1 MKSYPIILLFL
12 LSLFVFSC
20 TDSLT
25 DIGSGV
31 QPISDQIKVGTDTFH
46 LATTTDPVDYIN
58 SRPDS
63 FLLGSFYDTKF
74 GSTKA
79 DILAQLNCP
88 VGFKYPSNAV
98 PDSAVVLMYYK
109 TWVGSKYSP
118 LDINIYQMNMHNTF
132 DYTKLYHSDLNPS
145 DYCDKSIKL
154 GQKIFSAKDAVIIR
168 ADSTAIRF
176 KLSNSFVS
184 KFGNDAYYSSINNF
198 LKFFNGIYITANYG
212 ASTMLTI
219 EQIDLRY
226 YYHYT
231 YATKNINGGDS
242 IATVN
247 DVRTFPANS
256 EVRQVNHFVHD
267 RSTVDLNRDTVNYI
281 ASPANLQTRINVPLN
296 RIKQRM
302 DAGTKG
308 KNLSVNSAL
317 LRVEITEQTEDT
329 TAKRTAPTY
338 LLLIKE
344 SAKRRFFD
352 NRELPSDTCAIQGSY
367 TTEQIGTTGVYKHYY
382 SFNMSTLVAN
392 EFKIAKQ
399 NGTTLPESMNML
411 LVPIKVSTTTN
422 SSGVTSY
429 IYVKESHLMN
439 SVTIRSGKVI
449 DPNGKDKDKITAP
462 MMIKVVYSGF

>member
-20 TDSLT
+20 SDSLT

-46 LATTTDPVDYIN
+46 LTTTTVPVEYIN

-79 DILAQLNCP
+79 DILAQVNCP

-98 PDSAVVLMYYK
+98 ADSAVVIMYYK

-118 LDINIYQMNMHNTF
+118 LDINIYQMNLNTF
-132 DYTKLYHSDLNPS
+132 KFSDLFHSNLNPS
-145 DYCDKSIKL
+145 EYTDQTIKL
-154 GQKIFSAKDAVIIR
+154 GQKIFSAKDAAIVR
-168 ADSTAIRF
+168 KDSTAIRF

-184 KFGNDAYYSSINNF
+184 TFGNDSYYSSTNAFLNF
-198 LKFFNGIYITANYG
+198 FKGMYITANYG

-219 EQIDLRY
+219 RQIDLLY

-231 YATKNINGGDS
+231 YLTKNIHGGDS
-242 IATVN
+242 LVTVN
-247 DVRTFPANS
+247 DVRPFPANS

-267 RSTVDLNRDTVNYI
+267 RSTVNLNRDTVNYI
-281 ASPANLQTRINVPLN
+281 ASPANFQTRINVPLN

-302 DAGTKG
+302 DAGVKG
-308 KNLSVNSAL
+308 KDLSVNSAL
-317 LRVEITEQTEDT
+317 LKVEVTEQKEDT
-329 TAKRTAPTY
+329 AAKRTAPTY

-344 SAKRRFFD
+344 SAKKRFFD

-367 TTEQIGTTGVYKHYY
+367 TTEQIGTTGTYKHYY

-392 EFKIAKQ
+392 EFKLAKQ
-399 NGTTLPESMNML
+399 KGTTLPESMNML
-411 LVPIKVSTTTN
+411 LVPIKISTTTN

-429 IYVKESHLMN
+429 IYVKENHLMN
-439 SVTIRSGKVI
+439 AVTIRSGKVI
-449 DPNGKDKDKITAP
+449 DPNKDKVTAP

>member
-20 TDSLT
+20 SDSLT

-46 LATTTDPVDYIN
+46 LATTTVPVEYIN

-79 DILAQLNCP
+79 DILAQVNCP

-98 PDSAVVLMYYK
+98 ADSAVVIMYYK

-118 LDINIYQMNMHNTF
+118 LDINIYQMNLNTF
-132 DYTKLYHSDLNPS
+132 KFSDLFHSNLNPS
-145 DYCDKSIKL
+145 EYTDQTIKL
-154 GQKIFSAKDAVIIR
+154 GQKIFSAKDAAIVR
-168 ADSTAIRF
+168 KDSTAIRF

-184 KFGNDAYYSSINNF
+184 TFGNDSYYSSTNTF
-198 LKFFNGIYITANYG
+198 LDFFKGMYITANYG

-219 EQIDLRY
+219 RQIDLLY

-231 YATKNINGGDS
+231 YLTKNIHGGDS
-242 IATVN
+242 LVTVN
-247 DVRTFPANS
+247 DVRPFPANS

-267 RSTVDLNRDTVNYI
+267 RSTVNLNRDTVNYI
-281 ASPANLQTRINVPLN
+281 ASPANFQTRINVPLN

-302 DAGTKG
+302 DAGVKG
-308 KNLSVNSAL
+308 KDLSVNSAL
-317 LRVEITEQTEDT
+317 LKVEVTEQKEDT
-329 TAKRTAPTY
+329 AAKRTAPTY

-344 SAKRRFFD
+344 SAKKRFFD

-367 TTEQIGTTGVYKHYY
+367 TTEQIGTTGTYKHYY

-392 EFKIAKQ
+392 EFKLAKQ
-399 NGTTLPESMNML
+399 KGTTLPESMNML
-411 LVPIKVSTTTN
+411 LVPIKISTTTN

-429 IYVKESHLMN
+429 IYVKENHLMN
-439 SVTIRSGKVI
+439 AVTIRSGKVI
-449 DPNGKDKDKITAP
+449 DPNKDKATAP